1 MKKGILSFVTGLSL
15 GLTQIGG
22 AWGQTHKVEAK
33 PETVVRAI
41 GVYEW
46 TGDLAKPAGSRFM
59 PVTVFIDG
67 DLEDA
72 GLYKPQPVPFAL
84 LSGNVYELEDAGQA
98 KGTLVLESA
107 LHAKLPDGAPGPAFD
122 EGWMAYGSFKPLEA
136 PRPKKTATL
145 KPSKN
150 LPVIQVSGGDSSK
163 PHLSDKTGDAAGK
176 GADPAQS
183 KQGSGSP
190 QSSQGSK
197 PASDAKDDPAPTTP
211 DPDRPTMHRRST
223 DDDTASSGAGNDSG
237 KTTSSNDDAER
248 PTLKRRS
255 PEEAKQQKK
264 KGETATVTGGDSLN
278 DDPDRPRLHHGSNE
292 GKGDNEPPKLMGVP
306 KDMHQMVAVSDAK
319 NRDPHVFA
327 RPWED
332 PNERAGVLAKMQG
345 FARAKLAEYGVVPG
359 VTPPTA
365 IAGATLAASGSSTG
379 AAAGTAPDSG
389 PPTLKRGI
397 PSKASVTTETAPAAS
412 GASTGAAASTA
423 PDSGPPTLKR
433 GIPSKA
439 SVTTEAKPAASAA
452 KASSAT
458 KPGASKTA
466 AKSRHGGVAA
476 PAQITLA
483 DEDLKGYTLS
493 YGGAATY
500 VYQAHTVET
509 GSVMRYVTVV
519 AQDNGMGELKVALAS
534 ATDAAHLDRTPW
546 MRLIGPVDVE
556 ASNRASLLFELR
568 GQSARQFGLYRV
580 IAARP
585 EQIFLTGSGL

>member
-1 MKKGILSFVTGLSL
+1 MRYRILSAITGTAVAAAISCL
-15 GLTQIGG
+15 
-22 AWGQTHKVEAK
+22 GQTHKVEAT

-136 PRPKKTATL
+136 PRPKKTTAL

-150 LPVIQVSGGDSSK
+150 LPVIQVSGGNSSK

-176 GADPAQS
+176 DADPAQS
-183 KQGSGSP
+183 KQGSGSS
-190 QSSQGSK
+190 QSSKSGTDS
-197 PASDAKDDPAPTTP
+197 KDDSASTAP

-255 PEEAKQQKK
+255 PEEAKQEKK
-264 KGETATVTGGDSLN
+264 KGETASITGGDSLN
-278 DDPDRPRLHHGSNE
+278 DDPDRPRLHHGSSE

-365 IAGATLAASGSSTG
+365 IAGATPAASGASTG
-379 AAAGTAPDSG
+379 TAASTSSDTG

-397 PSKASVTTETAPAAS
+397 PPKASVTTET
-412 GASTGAAASTA
+412 TH
-423 PDSGPPTLKR
+423 
-433 GIPSKA
+433 
-439 SVTTEAKPAASAA
+439 AA
-452 KASSAT
+452 KTSSA
-458 KPGASKTA
+458 SKSGTA
-466 AKSRHGGVAA
+466 KATAKSRHGGSAA
-476 PAQITLA
+476 SAQITLA
-483 DEDLKGYTLS
+483 DEDLTGYTLS

-509 GSVMRYVTVV
+509 GSVMRYVTIV

-568 GQSARQFGLYRV
+568 GQNARQFGLYRV
-580 IAARP
+580 IAAKP

>member
-1 MKKGILSFVTGLSL
+1 
-15 GLTQIGG
+15 
-22 AWGQTHKVEAK
+22 
-33 PETVVRAI
+33 
-41 GVYEW
+41 
-46 TGDLAKPAGSRFM
+46 
-59 PVTVFIDG
+59 
-67 DLEDA
+67 
-72 GLYKPQPVPFAL
+72 
-84 LSGNVYELEDAGQA
+84 
-98 KGTLVLESA
+98 
-107 LHAKLPDGAPGPAFD
+107 
-122 EGWMAYGSFKPLEA
+122 MAYGSFKPLEA

-150 LPVIQVSGGDSSK
+150 LPVIQVSGGNSSK

-176 GADPAQS
+176 DGDPAQS

-255 PEEAKQQKK
+255 PEEAKQEKK
-264 KGETATVTGGDSLN
+264 KGEIATVTGGGSLN

-332 PNERAGVLAKMQG
+332 PNERAGVLAKMQA

-365 IAGATLAASGSSTG
+365 IAGAT
-379 AAAGTAPDSG
+379 
-389 PPTLKRGI
+389 
-397 PSKASVTTETAPAAS
+397 PAAS
-412 GASTGAAASTA
+412 GASTSAAASTA

-439 SVTTEAKPAASAA
+439 SVTTETTPAASSASTGTAASTSSDTGPPTLKRGIPPKASVTTETTPSAA
-452 KASSAT
+452 KASSAK
-458 KPGASKTA
+458 KPGAAKTV

-476 PAQITLA
+476 SPQITLA
-483 DEDLKGYTLS
+483 DEDLTGYTLS

-509 GSVMRYVTVV
+509 GSVMRYITIV

-580 IAARP
+580 IAAKP